1 MSEFKPLHH
10 LHDLKP
16 KESERTLK
24 AEDVQEEKHNPCEE
38 LELRWQA
45 DMEKLKDEL
54 RALKFQLESLE
65 KEKAK
70 VVEERDRL
78 LRELE
83 DRRAVEELLERLH
96 EKLAE
101 ALKTV
106 RVSMEESTIELVKD
120 LLKKI
125 LLSQVLPKEDLILR
139 LLSKVLETGIE
150 LKGQIN
156 LYLNP
161 YDSQRLSPY
170 MERLKE
176 KMGSAVELNILIRED
191 LKEGEFLLETPK
203 LWIERHY
210 ENIIQDLLE
219 NMKDEGSV
227 QGIS

>member
-10 LHDLKP
+10 LHDLEP

-24 AEDVQEEKHNPCEE
+24 AEGVQEERDNPCEE

-70 VVEERDRL
+70 AVEERDRL

-150 LKGQIN
+150 LRGQIN

-176 KMGSAVELNILIRED
+176 KMGSAVVLNILVRED

-203 LWIERHY
+203 LWIERCY

-219 NMKDEGSV
+219 NMKDEGGV